1 MKHRIGEHNQER
13 KEKKIVKNIFLDSYF
28 YSPTISGNIRVK
40 HTKINTTQII
50 EYKSTKN
57 RQLATYIGC
66 IKVFYKKIITLTK

>member
-28 YSPTISGNIRVK
+28 YSPTSGNIRVK
-40 HTKINTTQII
+40 HTKIKTTQII

-57 RQLATYIGC
+57 RQLATYISC